1 MADTCDMF
9 NSIDKVI
16 EWPILGHKPDIVSFT
31 SFTMRANSPAELV
44 RSTLRLRVRQCIC
57 IDMSFY
63 ECIMEGG
70 SPENFAIAFLWVL
83 RVHLYHL
90 LAILSR
96 NAVTSTFIYQA
107 IGAGIPMFSS
117 LLFLE
122 MFWVSK
128 FKCKDRV
135 VTAASFKCVCKCAW
149 RSVALCD
156 GELDHHFST
165 DEGMD
170 HTILMDL
177 KNGPCNLVQSGLSV
191 LE

>member
-1 MADTCDMF
+1 MANPWAQTGH
-9 NSIDKVI
+9 SVI
-16 EWPILGHKPDIVSFT
+16 HQLHHESQQSSRIGQEHLAFESA
-31 SFTMRANSPAELV
+31 TMHFHRHV
-44 RSTLRLRVRQCIC
+44 ILRVH
-57 IDMSFY
+57 Y
-63 ECIMEGG
+63 GGGG

-90 LAILSR
+90 LAIRSR

-107 IGAGIPMFSS
+107 IGAGIPMFSC

-170 HTILMDL
+170 HTILVDL
-177 KNGPCNLVQSGLSV
+177 KNGACNLVQSGLSV

>member
-1 MADTCDMF
+1 MF

-44 RSTLRLRVRQCIC
+44 RSALRLRVRQCIS

-83 RVHLYHL
+83 RVHLHHL

-107 IGAGIPMFSS
+107 IGAGIPMLSC
-117 LLFLE
+117 LLFL
-122 MFWVSK
+122 
-128 FKCKDRV
+128 
-135 VTAASFKCVCKCAW
+135 
-149 RSVALCD
+149 
-156 GELDHHFST
+156 
-165 DEGMD
+165 
-170 HTILMDL
+170 
-177 KNGPCNLVQSGLSV
+177 
-191 LE
+191 

>member
-1 MADTCDMF
+1 MESFVHADWCRTCLGMNALLARSSAWWLFELSAVWCEYFCVGFPQIKLELYIQIVQISMADTCHMF

-44 RSTLRLRVRQCIC
+44 RSALRLRVRQCIS

-83 RVHLYHL
+83 RVHLHHL

-107 IGAGIPMFSS
+107 IGAGIPMLSC
-117 LLFLE
+117 LLFLC
-122 MFWVSK
+122 FGFPSSNAKTV
-128 FKCKDRV
+128 
-135 VTAASFKCVCKCAW
+135 
-149 RSVALCD
+149 
-156 GELDHHFST
+156 
-165 DEGMD
+165 
-170 HTILMDL
+170 
-177 KNGPCNLVQSGLSV
+177 
-191 LE
+191 